1 MGKLVHL
8 AAYQSEKGRIISDQ
22 PSKHPKQVFFTKEE
36 FRLILA
42 TYSYQIGKGN
52 WKDYAIDSSP
62 NEACFS
68 IFRHSYEN
76 SLFKIIKRRNGK
88 YWEFNLQS
96 PHRIVKRSRKI
107 QTILNLLKDP
117 LKLV

>member
-8 AAYQSEKGRIISDQ
+8 SSYQSEKDRIISGQ
-22 PSKHPKQVFFTKEE
+22 PSKRPKQLFFTKEE

-52 WKDYAIDSSP
+52 WKDYAIDSTS

-68 IFRHSYEN
+68 IYQHSHEN
-76 SLFKIIKRRNGK
+76 YQFKITKRKNGK
-88 YWEFNLQS
+88 NWEFGLHT
-96 PHRIVKRSRKI
+96 PHRTIKRSREI
-107 QTILNLLKDP
+107 HPILSLLKEP
-117 LKLV
+117 FRLV